1 MTLSRDVHTIFIFA
15 WSGIEMH
22 FNPHHNNPNQE
33 KITSLE
39 DEPERG
45 FLNFIKSFF
54 KRKNHLDNSNDLTEG
69 IHDLMDEGQAKGLIT
84 NEESHMVYGVL
95 DLKETT
101 AHAIM
106 VPRTEISSAS
116 ANFTLG
122 EMIDLVTECGHTR
135 IPIHKD
141 DIDHV
146 VGVLH
151 AKDLLRLLGREPDS
165 KIPFDI
171 FRKPFFVPE
180 NRKISELLKDLQEKR
195 THLAVVTDEYGG
207 TAGIITTEDILE
219 EIVGEILDEHDH
231 EEPLL
236 AVLEDGTFMVDAR
249 LDVEK
254 LEEQLKVPLPNGDF
268 ESVGGFIIHLLGTIP
283 KIGETISFG
292 NFEITIQK
300 GDQRK
305 IEKVL
310 ISPKNGA
317 GLNPAGLAST
327 SGTA

>member
-1 MTLSRDVHTIFIFA
+1 MYILFSVINK
-15 WSGIEMH
+15 SGSNSYHAHLKQENIE
-22 FNPHHNNPNQE
+22 
-33 KITSLE
+33 SLE
-39 DEPERG
+39 DDPEKG
-45 FLNFIKSFF
+45 FLSHIKSFF
-54 KRKNHLDNSNDLTEG
+54 KKKSHLDNSNDLNEE

-95 DLKETT
+95 DLKETK
-101 AHAIM
+101 AHSIM

-116 ANFTLG
+116 ADYTLG
-122 EMIDLVTECGHTR
+122 EMIALVTECGHTR

-180 NRKISELLKDLQEKR
+180 NRKISELLKDIQEER

-219 EIVGEILDEHDH
+219 EIVGEIMDEHDH
-231 EEPLL
+231 EEPLFS
-236 AVLEDGTFMVDAR
+236 VLEDGAFMVDAR

-254 LEEQLKVPLPNGDF
+254 LEEQLKITLPDGDF
-268 ESVGGFIIHLLGTIP
+268 ESVGGFIIHLLGKIP
-283 KIGETISFG
+283 EIGEKISFG
-292 NFEITIQK
+292 NFDITIQK

-310 ISPKNGA
+310 IAPQESSRPKA
-317 GLNPAGLAST
+317 DLASN
-327 SGTA
+327 SKAA

>member
-1 MTLSRDVHTIFIFA
+1 
-15 WSGIEMH
+15 
-22 FNPHHNNPNQE
+22 
-33 KITSLE
+33 LE
-39 DEPERG
+39 DDSEKG
-45 FLNFIKSFF
+45 FLEHFKSIF
-54 KRKNHLDNSNDLTEG
+54 KRKNHLDNSDDLAEG
-69 IHDLMDEGQAKGLIT
+69 IHDLMDEGQAKGLIS

-95 DLKETT
+95 DLKETK
-101 AHAIM
+101 AHSIM

-116 ANFTLG
+116 VDATLG
-122 EMIDLVTECGHTR
+122 EVISLVTQCGHTR

-151 AKDLLRLLGREPDS
+151 AKDLLRLLGGDPNS
-165 KIPFDI
+165 KIPFEI

-180 NRKISELLKDLQEKR
+180 NRKISDLLKDLQER
-195 THLAVVTDEYGG
+195 QTHLAVVTDEYGG

-236 AVLEDGTFMVDAR
+236 SILDDGGFIVDAR
-249 LDVEK
+249 LETEK
-254 LEEQLKVPLPNGDF
+254 LEEQLKIKLPEGDF
-268 ESVGGFIIHLLGTIP
+268 ESVGGFIIHLLGKIP
-283 KIGETISFG
+283 KIGEKTSFE
-292 NFEITIQK
+292 NYDITIQK

-310 ISPKNGA
+310 ITPINGDGPNPLVHSSESPSA
-317 GLNPAGLAST
+317 
-327 SGTA
+327 